1 MRVVS
6 DTSPLLN
13 LAIIGELRL
22 LRLQFG
28 EIVMPPAVAAELQ
41 LDSSRPGSA
50 ALSEAVA
57 AGWIRTVVVGDQVLA
72 RSLLHELDPGEA
84 EALALATQLQADL
97 VLMDESEGRA
107 AARRLGLRTVGVV
120 GVLLRAKRNGTIA
133 SVAVALGALIHEA
146 HFRHSDDLIHTVL
159 TEAGELPRPEDAQ
172 T

>member
-41 LDSSRPGSA
+41 LDSNRPGSA

-107 AARRLGLRTVGVV
+107 AARRL
-120 GVLLRAKRNGTIA
+120 RAKRNGTIA
-133 SVAVALGALIHEA
+133 SVAVALEALIHEA
-146 HFRHSDDLIHTVL
+146 HFRLSDDLIHTVL